1 MNNKKKY
8 TTNDYLK
15 LVEDTFKV
23 ITNKLNYK
31 HKNTGKNISHE
42 EIKTL
47 YNGFYLGYKILM
59 KDNQLPKQL
68 KIDLIAKKE
77 IIDSYYSQDI
87 TYPNYNKVKLSK
99 NQANRIPANLFLS
112 NEHINN
118 KLNRLKQLE
127 LKKKV
132 AELNKTEETE
142 LKKLKAQ
149 LN

>member
-1 MNNKKKY
+1 MNNEKKY
-8 TTNDYLK
+8 TTNNYLK

-47 YNGFYLGYKILM
+47 YNGFYFGYKILM

-68 KIDLIAKKE
+68 KIDLIAKKA

-87 TYPNYNKVKLSK
+87 TYPNYNMVKLSK
-99 NQANRIPANLFLS
+99 NQANRIPANLFF
-112 NEHINN
+112 
-118 KLNRLKQLE
+118 K
-127 LKKKV
+127 
-132 AELNKTEETE
+132 
-142 LKKLKAQ
+142 
-149 LN
+149 